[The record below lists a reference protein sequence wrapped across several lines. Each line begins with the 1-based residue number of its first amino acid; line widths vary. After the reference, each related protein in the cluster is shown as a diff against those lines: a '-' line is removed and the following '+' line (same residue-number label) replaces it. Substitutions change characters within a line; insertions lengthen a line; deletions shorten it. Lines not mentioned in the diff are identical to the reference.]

1 VKAALYSRRTRRR
14 FGKAES
20 LTALAAAKQRDP
32 MERREQA
39 MTPWM
44 KVTSGAVALLVL
56 AGTTTIGL
64 VVVGTQIG
72 FYRARMGVQVV
83 DFSPLPIPAIDLPV
97 FTPLA
102 TEGVVWMCTLMAVVL
117 VLLNRPAG
125 IWTRS
130 MWLFAA
136 IAAVVN
142 MYRAAWLEHDLLG
155 GIVTGGLSIA
165 GPYTVHLF
173 VVWIKHV
180 RIGRTLEQVRIDT
193 EIRWALWAARVK
205 RVALAGLDAA
215 VQPRVFIRTVNV
227 WRTFRGIPWTH
238 AWFIAS
244 KDARARVITR
254 YRKTGV
260 EDAAD
265 VFADALDDNTV
276 LQRTVDAWTQG
287 VLGGRTQ
294 GSTSVNTRMDRRREQ
309 PPRPASKPADS
320 QPDTPVDSPRPVSVN
335 TGISRQDT
343 VIAEYWTRVEQGG
356 QTEGVNIS
364 ELARTLFDDP
374 SARPTVSRVWN
385 ACLRGEYPN
394 PNGGEQ

>member
-1 VKAALYSRRTRRR
+1 VV
-14 FGKAES
+14 
-20 LTALAAAKQRDP
+20 
-32 MERREQA
+32 EQKLS
-39 MTPWM
+39 PWM
-44 KVTSGAVALLVL
+44 RAASGAVALIVL
-56 AGTTTIGL
+56 AGTATIGI

-72 FYRARMGVQVV
+72 FYRARMGTQIV

-130 MWLFAA
+130 MWLFAS

-180 RIGRTLEQVRIDT
+180 RTGRTLEQVRIDT
-193 EIRWALWAARVK
+193 EIRWAMWAARVK
-205 RVALAGLDAA
+205 HVALAALDVG

-276 LQRTVDAWTQG
+276 LQRTVDAWTRG
-287 VLGGRTQ
+287 VLGGRAQ

-309 PPRPASKPADS
+309 SPQPPSTPPDSAADA
-320 QPDTPVDSPRPVSVN
+320 PVDSPRRVSVN
-335 TGISRQDT
+335 TGMSRQDT
-343 VIAEYWTRVEQGG
+343 VIAAYWTRVQKGEQV
-356 QTEGVNIS
+356 EDVNKS
-364 ELARTLFDDP
+364 ELAHALFKDP

-394 PNGGEQ
+394 PAGDSP